1 MNEDDQRQGAD
12 ESQENA
18 PAQALFA
25 PYAPEGSWENILTL
39 LEISPDALVLID
51 ADGRIMSVNSQAEEM
66 FGYACSELKGE
77 MLEILLPERFHA
89 IHEHHRE
96 RYATVPHTRPMGT
109 GLELYGR
116 RKDGTEFAV
125 DVSLSP
131 LLFNGALYMLGAVRD
146 VTMRQQMKEH
156 ERVVHETAEARLALL
171 QLVLD
176 ELPTCVYFVTGSEAR
191 LVLANQA
198 AATLWGATW
207 PAGQPMLEFLSTHSI
222 RVYDMNGQ
230 VVEPTALATMRV
242 LQEGQTVF
250 QHQEIIRHA
259 DGTSLPILVNAV
271 VVDPNMLT
279 ALETG
284 VENVHISSAEPAA
297 LVVLHDVSSLKE
309 VEHLKEQLIWLVAHE
324 LRNPLAAL
332 KGFATMLLRH
342 SHGDKGMPLV
352 SWQKEAFTEIDLA
365 TDRLNRLT
373 EDLLDVVRLQTGK
386 LVLHREP
393 VDLVDTMRHVVAQM
407 EQSSEQHRLAF
418 SASFSHLQAQ
428 VDRGRIEQV
437 LVNLLTNAIKYSP
450 DGGLIEMTLQQ
461 VPGQQEALITIRDQ
475 GIGIPEAEQAQLF
488 GRFSR
493 ASNGESQGISGT
505 GLGLYLCHELV
516 SQHGGDIW
524 FESTEGVGSTFFLR
538 LPLLAGASRHDAM
551 ESSSSLRGEQ

>member
-1 MNEDDQRQGAD
+1 MNEDDQRQVQGAD
-12 ESQENA
+12 DEREESA
-18 PAQALFA
+18 PAQAIFA

-51 ADGRIMSVNSQAEEM
+51 AGGRIMSANSQAEEM

-77 MLEILLPERFHA
+77 ALEILLPERFHA
-89 IHEHHRE
+89 VHMHHRE
-96 RYATVPHTRPMGT
+96 HYASAPRTRPMGT

-116 RKDGTEFAV
+116 RKDGSEFAV

-131 LLFNGALYMLGAVRD
+131 LLFDGVLYMLGAVRD
-146 VTMRQQMKEH
+146 ITTRQQMKEQ
-156 ERVVHETAEARLALL
+156 ERVARETAEGRLALL

-207 PAGQPMLEFLSTHSI
+207 PAGQPMLDFLSTHHI
-222 RVYDMNGQ
+222 RVYDMNEQ
-230 VVEPTALATMRV
+230 VVPPSALATMRV

-250 QHQEIIRHA
+250 QHQEIIRHS

-271 VVDPNMLT
+271 VVDPNML
-279 ALETG
+279 AGLEAG
-284 VENVHISSAEPAA
+284 MGNVRISSTEPAA
-297 LVVLHDVSSLKE
+297 LVVLHDVTSLKE
-309 VEHLKEQLIWLVAHE
+309 VEHLKDQLIWLVAHE

-342 SHGDKGMPLV
+342 SHGDKGTPLV
-352 SWQKEAFTEIDLA
+352 SWQKEAFAEIDLA

-373 EDLLDVVRLQTGK
+373 EDLLDVVRLQTGR
-386 LVLHREP
+386 LVLHRQP
-393 VDLVDTMRHVVAQM
+393 VDLVEVMRHVVAQM
-407 EQSSEQHRLAF
+407 EQSSEQHGLVF
-418 SASFSHLQAQ
+418 STSLSHLQAQ

-450 DGGLIEMTLQQ
+450 EGGLIEVTLQQ
-461 VPGQQEALITIRDQ
+461 VPGQQEALIAIRDQ
-475 GIGIPEAEQAQLF
+475 GIGIPQAEQAQLF

-505 GLGLYLCHELV
+505 GLGLYLCHELI
-516 SQHGGDIW
+516 SRHGGDIW

-538 LPLLAGASRHDAM
+538 LPLLQS
-551 ESSSSLRGEQ
+551 